1 MVKFDYLYFLM
12 ILSSKTMDNIQQPLL
27 TPQLWCIIHT
37 ICFIN
42 SCILMWVI
50 SKVIP
55 VYINDTVN
63 PALLFGLFPFIASII
78 IRIFPIS
85 RKKTFKVMP
94 IS

>member
-1 MVKFDYLYFLM
+1 
-12 ILSSKTMDNIQQPLL
+12 
-27 TPQLWCIIHT
+27 
-37 ICFIN
+37 
-42 SCILMWVI
+42 MWVI
-50 SKVIP
+50 STVIP